1 MKSFSYKLVAVALVV
16 LVAAC
21 QPDKKAQLDQLKKQ
35 QAELSAKIK
44 KLETEIAAS
53 DTSKKDDS
61 KVRQVSSIDIKP
73 ETFKHYIEVQGR
85 LDGEDNLDVYP
96 EAMGI
101 VESVN
106 VSNGQA
112 VSKGQVLA
120 RINDA
125 AAREQLKGLETQY
138 QFVKETFEKQERLW
152 NQKIG
157 SEVQYLQA
165 KSQKESM
172 ESQIAS
178 VKKQIDMMTIKAP
191 INGTVEDVSLKVGQ
205 TASPAMPAFRVMNF
219 GSLKVKA
226 DVAEAYSSK
235 INIGDDVIVFFPDLN
250 KEIPAKV
257 NTASRYIN
265 PINRT
270 FQIEVRLNP
279 EKNGYKANMVAVLK
293 VIDYKA
299 NNAIVVP
306 VNLIQTDPTGNF
318 IYVVNNNG
326 KEAVAKK
333 IYIKQGQSYNGTVE
347 ITDGLKAGDK
357 VITSGYL
364 DLEEGEAIKL

>member
-1 MKSFSYKLVAVALVV
+1 MKTTKLIPSIILILGLSF
-16 LVAAC
+16 AC
-21 QPDKKAQLDQLKKQ
+21 QPDKKAQIDKLKKQ
-35 QAELSAKIK
+35 QAEISAEIK
-44 KLETEIAAS
+44 KLEAEIAKS
-53 DTSKKDDS
+53 DTTKKDDS
-61 KVRQVSSIDIKP
+61 KVRQVSSMDIKP

-125 AAREQLKGLETQY
+125 AVREQLKGLETNY
-138 QFVKETFEKQERLW
+138 SFVKETFEKQERLW

-157 SEVQYLQA
+157 SEMQYLQA
-165 KSQKESM
+165 KAQKESM

-178 VKKQIDMMTIKAP
+178 IKKQIDMMTIKAP
-191 INGTVEDVSLKVGQ
+191 ITGTVEDVSLKVGQ

-219 GSLKVKA
+219 SSLKIKA
-226 DVAEAYSSK
+226 DVAEAYSNQISV
-235 INIGDDVIVFFPDLN
+235 GDDVIVFFPDLN

-293 VIDYKA
+293 IIDYKA
-299 NNAIVVP
+299 NNAMVVP

-318 IYVVNNNG
+318 IYVVKNDG
-326 KEAVAKK
+326 KKSVAKK
-333 IYIKQGQSYNGTVE
+333 TYIKQGQSYNGTVE
-347 ITDGLKAGDK
+347 ITEGLKVGDK

>member
-1 MKSFSYKLVAVALVV
+1 MKSVYLKLVAVSLVV
-16 LVAAC
+16 FVTAC
-21 QPDKKAQLDQLKKQ
+21 QPDKKTQLGQLKKQ

-44 KLETEIAAS
+44 KLEAEIAAS
-53 DTSKKDDS
+53 DTTKDESKS
-61 KVRQVSSIDIKP
+61 RQVAIMEIKP

-106 VSNGQA
+106 VKNGQA
-112 VSKGQVLA
+112 VSRGQVMA
-120 RINDA
+120 RLNDA
-125 AAREQLKGLETQY
+125 AVREQLKGLETQY

-157 SEVQYLQA
+157 SEMQYLQA
-165 KSQKESM
+165 KSQKESL
-172 ESQIAS
+172 EAQLAATR
-178 VKKQIDMMTIKAP
+178 KQIDMMTIKAP
-191 INGTVEDVSLKVGQ
+191 ISGTVEDVVLKVGQ
-205 TASPAMPAFRVMNF
+205 TASPQFPAFRVMNF

-226 DVAEAYSSK
+226 DVAEAYSNK
-235 INIGDDVIVFFPDLN
+235 INVGDDVIVLFPDLN

-279 EKNGYKANMVAVLK
+279 EKDGFKANMVAVLK
-293 VIDYKA
+293 IIDYKV

-306 VNLIQTDPTGNF
+306 VNLIQTDPVGNF
-318 IYVVNNNG
+318 IYVVQNDAG
-326 KEAVAKK
+326 KDVAKK
-333 IYIKQGQSYNGTVE
+333 TYIKQGQSYNGTVE

-357 VITSGYL
+357 VISSGYL